1 MIHEEQLAEHDT
13 LITVI
18 VYNLLFLNKQEAL
31 VVKKNRFQLLD
42 LRVKEL
48 LGLLEF
54 LRRPFSSRLTLHGR
68 DERAC
73 LS

>member
-13 LITVI
+13 LITVV
-18 VYNLLFLNKQEAL
+18 VYNLLFLNKQKAL
-31 VVKKNRFQLLD
+31 VVKKNRLQLLD

-54 LRRPFSSRLTLHGR
+54 LRRPFSSRLALNGR
-68 DERAC
+68 D
-73 LS
+73 